1 MITPTLKPLAALA
14 VAATLAACDG
24 VPIPDYPLSKSG
36 APESTLEIVNASGQ
50 PLRSLSYEG
59 CNSLAKQ
66 TVLIEPGGPPSDKD
80 RWVFPA
86 VSGQC
91 ILVSP
96 IPWRAMRIS
105 ATQSGCCPAKPRPSW
120 FAKKDRTGRPN

>member
-86 VSGQC
+86 DSGQC
-91 ILVSP
+91 ILVSAYSVARDAYFSDTVRLVP
-96 IPWRAMRIS
+96 GQTSTVMVR
-105 ATQSGCCPAKPRPSW
+105 
-120 FAKKDRTGRPN
+120 